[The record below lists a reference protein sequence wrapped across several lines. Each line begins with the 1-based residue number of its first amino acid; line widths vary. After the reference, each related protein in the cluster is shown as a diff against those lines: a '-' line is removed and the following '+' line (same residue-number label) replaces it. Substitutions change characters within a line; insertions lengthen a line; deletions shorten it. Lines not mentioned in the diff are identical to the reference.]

1 MPAPTTPG
9 KIFLADQRGLV
20 ETSAFRRYCTF
31 SFGTFQHAH
40 KQPLGRLLALN
51 EELLAGGATLAL
63 PVAEAAH
70 VVLLPITGVIEV
82 QRPGGE
88 LVAVETEQ
96 IRVLTL
102 PAGSVLHLQN
112 PFPGDVIR
120 FVHVWLRADEASQP
134 VGGPAAEF
142 TAEAIANR
150 LTLLLPAGASQ
161 PFAVRLGRFAGRHEV
176 AHAVPAGQLFFA
188 FVLAGAFEAEG
199 RLLHENDGLA
209 LWDAP
214 APVEI
219 EALSNDALLL
229 VLEVEVA

>member
-20 ETSAFRRYCTF
+20 ETSDFRRYCTF

-40 KQPLGRLLALN
+40 KEPLGRLLALN

-70 VVLLPITGVIEV
+70 VLLLPITGVVEV
-82 QRPGGE
+82 RLPGGQ
-88 LVAVETEQ
+88 LLPVETEQ
-96 IRVLTL
+96 LQVLTL
-102 PAGSVLHLQN
+102 PAGRTLHLQN
-112 PFPGDVIR
+112 PFASDVIR
-120 FVHVWLRADEASQP
+120 FVHVWLRAPEANEVT
-134 VGGPAAEF
+134 VGAAAGF
-142 TAEAIANR
+142 SAEAIANR
-150 LTLLLPAGASQ
+150 LAPLLPPGTGL

-176 AHAVPAGQLFFA
+176 AHAVPPSQLFFA

-199 RLLHENDGLA
+199 RLLHEHDGLA
-209 LWDAP
+209 LWEAP
-214 APVEI
+214 APIEI

-229 VLEVEVA
+229 VLDVAQ